1 MVTGGGTLE
10 FVLTDGDGQSDRPN
24 DGGNYTITEAGV
36 YSLADRVLS
45 APPGGA
51 PFLVVSDLDGTMVGD
66 DATTLRFKQY
76 WQTQAVSRG
85 CRLVYSTGRT
95 LVQYLELAQEKEGLL
110 AQPDALISAVG
121 TRVYNYDGAGE
132 WEEDAMW
139 TTALDD
145 QWSEQVVRDACASA
159 VELCG
164 DRRMHFRPEHEMN
177 SHKLTCGVH
186 VEALAA
192 AETHLASAL
201 AAAGV
206 QAKLIVS
213 GKGDWRY
220 LDIVPGG
227 AGKLESLEYVR
238 NRLNIPKERTLA
250 CGDSGNDI
258 AMFEGDNLSIVVGN
272 AQPDLVAW
280 LDATSASTPLAD
292 GRPRLYRATEHVA
305 DGIVQGLQ
313 HFGLY

>member
-24 DGGNYTITEAGV
+24 GTVASPSCDVEPLTTDRRAESVPRASLKSLTSEQRGLHAAAVPCAELRWRDWAADGGNYTITEAGV

-139 TTALDD
+139 T
-145 QWSEQVVRDACASA
+145 VRCPTPTPSFTRARGFQGERESIQ
-159 VELCG
+159 
-164 DRRMHFRPEHEMN
+164 PQTT
-177 SHKLTCGVH
+177 S
-186 VEALAA
+186 LAA
-192 AETHLASAL
+192 GSPPSRTPALQSQHLPSRSGLLRAPCSRRAPSSVGGGC
-201 AAAGV
+201 ADGARRPMERAGGPRRV
-206 QAKLIVS
+206 
-213 GKGDWRY
+213 RFC
-220 LDIVPGG
+220 GG
-227 AGKLESLEYVR
+227 AVR
-238 NRLNIPKERTLA
+238 
-250 CGDSGNDI
+250 
-258 AMFEGDNLSIVVGN
+258 
-272 AQPDLVAW
+272 
-280 LDATSASTPLAD
+280 
-292 GRPRLYRATEHVA
+292 
-305 DGIVQGLQ
+305 
-313 HFGLY
+313 